1 MRGRLRKVR
10 WNVLLG
16 VSSHDNYSASLRSS
30 AASSSDIAIVY
41 LLSTCNAI
49 LKDLNPLFPLLCFPC
64 DPFVSQILFVG
75 KPQTLTPLNCNSL
88 LGGGRTRIR
97 RVGLLCN
104 DWGEHYQRASEKQQ
118 RHAD

>member
-49 LKDLNPLFPLLCFPC
+49 LKDLTPLFVPC
-64 DPFVSQILFVG
+64 ESQF
-75 KPQTLTPLNCNSL
+75 LTATTAAAPHTKTENL
-88 LGGGRTRIR
+88 
-97 RVGLLCN
+97 
-104 DWGEHYQRASEKQQ
+104 WKM
-118 RHAD
+118 

>member
-49 LKDLNPLFPLLCFPC
+49 LKDLTPLLHLLCSAL
-64 DPFVSQILFVG
+64 DPFV
-75 KPQTLTPLNCNSL
+75 PLCFNCQHGVAVVDGAL
-88 LGGGRTRIR
+88 QLGEIACDGADVSRR
-97 RVGLLCN
+97 RVLHVRPN
-104 DWGEHYQRASEKQQ
+104 
-118 RHAD
+118 

>member
-49 LKDLNPLFPLLCFPC
+49 LKDLTPLLREPALPERVRSMEGLGAWWQERIDEGDGVF
-64 DPFVSQILFVG
+64 IL
-75 KPQTLTPLNCNSL
+75 
-88 LGGGRTRIR
+88 RTYSRWEVLIGAKRI
-97 RVGLLCN
+97 
-104 DWGEHYQRASEKQQ
+104 
-118 RHAD
+118 